1 MQIKIGTLVIHKG
14 YFGLGVVVNMRTGKG
29 WTKSQFKVHWLR
41 EGKDFGWA
49 WVDDNVEVLCE

>member
-1 MQIKIGTLVIHKG
+1 MKVGSLVIHRG
-14 YFGLGVVVNMRTGKG
+14 FFGVGVVVNMRTGKG

-49 WVDDNVEVLCE
+49 WVDDSVEVLCK

>member
-1 MQIKIGTLVIHKG
+1 MKVGSLVTHKS

-49 WVDDNVEVLCE
+49 WVDDSVEVLCK

>member
-1 MQIKIGTLVIHKG
+1 MKVGSLVIHRG
-14 YFGLGVVVNMRTGKG
+14 YFGVGVVVNMRTGKG

-49 WVDDNVEVLCE
+49 CVDDSVEVLCK

>member
-1 MQIKIGTLVIHKG
+1 MQIKIGTLVVHKS

-41 EGKDFGWA
+41 EEKDFGWA
-49 WVDDNVEVLCE
+49 WVDDSVEV

>member
-1 MQIKIGTLVIHKG
+1 MVIHKR
-14 YFGLGVVVNMRTGKG
+14 YFGLGVVLNMRTGKG

-49 WVDDNVEVLCE
+49 WVDDSVEVLCK